1 MGKATGFMEFSRK
14 NCSREDALNRINHWN
29 EFDTPLTEEE
39 RKNQGAETFFET
51 FCCRITIK
59 TYPSDHNAI
68 TASFRLK

>member
-39 RKNQGAETFFET
+39 RKNVQVKF
-51 FCCRITIK
+51 
-59 TYPSDHNAI
+59 
-68 TASFRLK
+68 